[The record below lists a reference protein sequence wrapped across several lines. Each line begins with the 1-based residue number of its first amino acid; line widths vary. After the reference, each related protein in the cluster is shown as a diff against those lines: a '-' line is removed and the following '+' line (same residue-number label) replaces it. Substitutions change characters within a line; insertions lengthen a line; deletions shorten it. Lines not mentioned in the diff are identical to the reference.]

1 MAASGGVSLEQLTR
15 RHGIKVV
22 PAERCSVEECSLAV
36 AKVVGH
42 KSVLSAA
49 RMNSAI
55 VLFLDDVNKVNEI
68 VTSGIVLNDAYTA
81 VMPLMQPAKKVV
93 LSNVPPF
100 IKDEVIGRELG
111 RHGKIVSQI
120 KKITLKSKSAEL
132 KHVVTFR
139 RQVYMILNNGQDL
152 NLVLKFR
159 IDDFDYNIYVTSENM
174 RCFKCGQENHIA
186 RDCPGNE
193 TNEAAHVVGLDGEI
207 QKENGTQQTQ
217 DESLNEEKEGKDS
230 DGSEQGAKSENVTGK
245 EQKIGCEET
254 EARDAVIDSNG
265 ELEIIKDVDMMDDD
279 SFFKT
284 PTLKRKTNGKRRGKK
299 ARKEQVQE
307 KQMKDVDQGVTS
319 ECSNSDDSFSESEN
333 ESISSVDSVS
343 LRRSERNVYTSAKIK
358 EFLQKTKGMK
368 GVQVEAFFPDRD
380 LFIESARISMK
391 EKGTGSLTEQEGYR
405 LKKMVQKLRTTTLNN
420 EKAVF

>member
-36 AKVVGH
+36 AKAVGH

-159 IDDFDYNIYVTSENM
+159 IDDFDYNIYVTSETM

-193 TNEAAHVVGLDGEI
+193 TNEVAHVVGLDGEI

-284 PTLKRKTNGKRRGKK
+284 PTLKRKTNGREGGKK
-299 ARKEQVQE
+299 QE
-307 KQMKDVDQGVTS
+307 KNRFRKS
-319 ECSNSDDSFSESEN
+319 
-333 ESISSVDSVS
+333 
-343 LRRSERNVYTSAKIK
+343 R
-358 EFLQKTKGMK
+358 
-368 GVQVEAFFPDRD
+368 
-380 LFIESARISMK
+380 
-391 EKGTGSLTEQEGYR
+391 
-405 LKKMVQKLRTTTLNN
+405 
-420 EKAVF
+420 